1 MSEQILQLNRRELNA
16 ELRSIYADMLRDAEK
31 RATEKMGEALKT
43 PEQTS
48 EQLHVSIPTLWRWQQ
63 RGYLCP
69 IYIGGKKR
77 YRQSDI
83 NRIIEEGGVE

>member
-1 MSEQILQLNRRELNA
+1 MSEQILQLNRRELDA

-31 RATEKMGEALKT
+31 RAAENIGETLRT

-48 EQLHVSIPTLWRWQQ
+48 EQLQVSNSTLWRWQQ
-63 RGYLCP
+63 RGYLSP

-83 NRIIEEGGVE
+83 NRIIDEGGIE